1 MQEIEIKG
9 LEEKILYDV
18 CDNGLPV
25 YMWINDKVNSF
36 YITLSVKYGSIHT
49 EFKKDKNSKTIKVP
63 TGIAHFMEHV
73 KFNEKGGKTA
83 NDFFDKLGSDINAFT
98 TFEYTNYQVFANSHF
113 KENLD
118 HLLDYVMTPYFTKSL
133 IAKEKNI
140 IVEEAKMGKDNPYNQ
155 LYYGMY
161 KNLFHKYNYKT
172 EVIGEVEDIKKTSLE
187 DIKLI
192 FDTFYHPKNMFL
204 VITGNFNPYE
214 AMQIVKDNQKNK
226 KFKNYKKP
234 IIVSHKESETVVK
247 EYEEKEANIE
257 IPKIKI
263 SLKIPK
269 KNFKVKDEMKLRI
282 MLSILLHCNFG
293 ASTDFYEDLF
303 EKSLVTSF
311 GSSREIIEDYVIISL
326 NVESKYP
333 DEVLP
338 ILQEKIK
345 NLEITEEA
353 LTRRIRAN
361 IATLVLNYDSIEA
374 VNEDVQDDLI
384 IYDRIAD
391 NLKDIYASINLED
404 INNIIKNISTKQMST
419 VIMKPKE
426 KVEE

>member
-9 LEEKILYDV
+9 LEEKIYYDV

-25 YMWINDKVNSF
+25 YMWVNDKVNSF

-63 TGIAHFMEHV
+63 SGIAHFMEHV

-98 TFEYTNYQVFANSHF
+98 TFEYTNYQVYANSFF
-113 KENLD
+113 KENLN

-140 IVEEAKMGKDNPYNQ
+140 IVEEAKMGKDNPYQ
-155 LYYGMY
+155 QMYFGMY

-172 EVIGEVEDIKKTSLE
+172 EVIGEVDDIKKISLE

-192 FDTFYHPKNMFL
+192 FDTFYHPENMFL

-214 AMQIVKDNQKNK
+214 AMQIIKDNQKK
-226 KFKNYKKP
+226 KEFPKYKKP
-234 IIVSHKESETVVK
+234 IIITPKENESIVK
-247 EYEEKEANIE
+247 EYEEKRANIE

-263 SLKIPK
+263 SIKIPK
-269 KNFKVKDEMKLRI
+269 KNFKIKDELQLRV
-282 MLSILLHCNFG
+282 MLSIILKTNFG
-293 ASTDFYEDLF
+293 SSTDFYEELF
-303 EKSLVTSF
+303 EHELVSSF
-311 GSSREIIEDYVIISL
+311 STSREIIEDYVIISL

-333 DEVLP
+333 DEVIP
-338 ILQEKIK
+338 ILKEKLQ
-345 NLEITEEA
+345 NLEVSHET
-353 LTRRIRAN
+353 LSRRIKAN
-361 IATLVLNYDSIEA
+361 IATLVLGYDSIDT
-374 VNEDVQDDLI
+374 VNEDIQDDLI
-384 IYDRIAD
+384 IYGKIIDDMKDR
-391 NLKDIYASINLED
+391 YASISLDD
-404 INNIIKNISTKQMST
+404 INNVISSINVKHMST
-419 VIMKPKE
+419 IVMLPK
-426 KVEE
+426 K

>member
-1 MQEIEIKG
+1 MQEINIIG
-9 LEEKILYDV
+9 LDEKIYYDF

-25 YMWINDKVNSF
+25 YMWVNDRVNSF

-49 EFKKDKNSKTIKVP
+49 EFKKNKNSKTIKVP

-98 TFEYTNYQVFANSHF
+98 TFEYTNYQVYANSYF
-113 KENLD
+113 EENLN

-155 LYYGMY
+155 LYFGMY
-161 KNLFHKYNYKT
+161 NNLFHKYKYKT
-172 EVIGEVEDIKKTSLE
+172 QVIGEVEDVKKTSLE
-187 DIKLI
+187 DVKLI

-214 AMQIVKDNQKNK
+214 AMQIIKDNQKNK
-226 KFKNYKKP
+226 KFKEFQKP
-234 IIVSHKESETVVK
+234 IIVTKKEVETVVK
-247 EYEEKEANIE
+247 EYEEKHANVE

-269 KNFKVKDEMKLRI
+269 KSFKIKDEMQLRI
-282 MLSILLHCNFG
+282 MLSILLKSNFG
-293 ASTDFYEDLF
+293 SSTDFYEELF
-303 EKSLVTSF
+303 EKELVTSF
-311 GSSREIIEDYVIISL
+311 TTSREIIEDYVIISL
-326 NVESKYP
+326 NLESKYP
-333 DEVLP
+333 DEIIP
-338 ILQEKIK
+338 ILKNK
-345 NLEITEEA
+345 LANLEVSEET
-353 LTRRIRAN
+353 LKRRIKAN
-361 IATLVLNYDSIEA
+361 IATLVLSYDSIDA
-374 VNEDVQDDLI
+374 VNEDIQDDLI
-384 IYDRIAD
+384 IYGEIVD
-391 NLKDIYASINLED
+391 NVKDIYASITLED
-404 INNIIKNISTKQMST
+404 MNALLKGISTKEMAI
-419 VIMKPKE
+419 VVMLPKE